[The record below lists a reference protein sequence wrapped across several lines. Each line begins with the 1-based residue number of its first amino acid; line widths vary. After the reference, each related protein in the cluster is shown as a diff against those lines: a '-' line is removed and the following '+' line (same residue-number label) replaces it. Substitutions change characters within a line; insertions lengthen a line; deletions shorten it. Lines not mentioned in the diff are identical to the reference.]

1 MKISNNA
8 LNFLLAQYRAIF
20 KRAYVKGIASAVIL
34 TAALAAG
41 QAQATNANGIL
52 DPDSFATASGSAQD
66 ITVTV
71 DSNVDLGDSEYSDKF
86 GGTWTYLKDT
96 VIDGADVVITGE
108 ANKSISIEGATNGLK
123 IQNGGSLT
131 ISNTKTTNTQIFG
144 GTNGNSRTI
153 TVTGDG
159 SALNINSASIN
170 FNQAS
175 ITDGAT
181 VTLGGSVDYNL
192 KAAGDSSEA
201 DWAYYSNI
209 GANLNS
215 ANSGT
220 ITVDESTVNLNDS
233 SLMTADKTFNIS
245 GSTINFAGKE
255 HVLGKDE
262 DGNQIQGAS
271 YATAFL
277 RAGNGANTVQG
288 TLTIAGKTVAGQ
300 TNPIKS
306 TINVADNAWG
316 ALYANTISISDTD
329 AKIGSGATFILDGNF
344 EDRTIANQGQ
354 HKATNLTLE
363 DVKFDNQGTV
373 IIGNATSN
381 SSGTVTGTVD
391 LRGDVKNF
399 AKVTISGDSDA
410 PGRLIISEDQ
420 ILKQKDAD
428 KKPIAAGWFAGSNSE
443 IVLSG
448 DSFDGAVLQLK
459 DTDSDGLDLN
469 KDITFAS
476 QADTVAS
483 PATTAGKIYVQK
495 SGTLAGEHFVL
506 KEALS
511 LPTAGKL
518 ALEADTF
525 EIGKTDGAADSLA
538 DFKAEAYAAHDR
550 IDLNTSGDV
559 FGIDRPLTLSRDYYV
574 KDADGINTTTENG
587 TGLIQGDDLLIK
599 GSSSLTE
606 GNLTI
611 AGGAWRNEG
620 QNLTVNWGSLNINAG
635 ADTKAPVHVNDGAD
649 STGWSY
655 QTNGNPAS
663 LTWTGNFNIE
673 GLGDQAG
680 SATVN
685 VTGALGADATLDLTG
700 ATISWGAGTINL
712 QGSINDDGDAYQV
725 SATDY
730 FARAGHGILTLT
742 GNQFSDFLDLQ
753 KDQDPADAT
762 KTQMVL
768 SDGGLLLVKG
778 AVTGPINFNKF
789 TKDSDPVAA
798 GNVHFSGAGLLLSTG
813 DLSLETGVDL
823 NDDGEVEEASEV
835 QSLNLGDGMIGA
847 VGISINN
854 RNPELNDPEN
864 LADDYVTVSG
874 GALGVTSRFDSSN
887 NEVRFVESDLVLDSA
902 GLLSQYGV
910 TSTGSGVAAVNK
922 LTFSGSESDL
932 YVETGDWTVGTG
944 GVLGDIELQDQA
956 SVSVGAGEAEFSR
969 NGIAASLEADNLS
982 IGNGDLTI
990 AAGGSATFN
999 TIQAGTGSSITIND
1013 GSLTLTGNVTD
1024 TDIEADNVPE
1034 SLADLGTTLDDVKA
1048 QAGIALNDATITVNH
1063 GELVLGDTA
1072 ANALVKFSATED
1084 PDTGYVAVN
1093 AALAEADITLTDASV
1108 LKLDFSESSAA
1119 AINGTGKISN
1129 VQARELKDELV
1140 DALERGSYIN
1150 VGQLGLDIIYD
1161 ETDMTAQW
1169 SDLKDFVHVVSGQV
1183 GNNVT
1188 EQLLVK
1194 GITSSDNDISGQFG
1208 ALETATVGQ
1217 NSIRVDG
1224 TLGLHQAREN
1234 YFASQVGADGTR
1246 SAVGLTLNSY
1256 SDVTLHGAG
1265 TVGTLQGSSTGDDT
1279 LLVFAEGTYAPGAT
1293 TVEATTG
1300 TNGIVNIGRVE
1311 VDNDVVVEGDVKV
1324 GSLEVTKTLTA
1335 ENVSLD
1341 GGANGSSAVFG
1352 TMEVNKT
1359 LTVGTT
1365 GSTNE
1370 LYVANGSV
1378 TADELALFNGSTLYV
1393 GWDGAAEDVNGTDI
1407 DETKSYSGQFYA
1419 GTVDLGNG
1427 GIVVDPA
1434 ATDPTAI
1441 AAFGQFRNGTKSE
1454 TSYDLG
1460 SANGNL
1466 FVGQNSALGLGFDSA
1481 ADLQDYIAAHQ
1492 TNGSLTEYKAIA
1504 AVNGTFDLT
1513 SGYGLTM
1520 TQDSFADFV
1529 TYMQDK
1535 GWSVNTQY
1543 GTVANTVYFGA
1554 NTALKI
1560 SAEAMDDA
1568 VRTNQAVITLAG
1580 NDGTLI
1586 DDGGSIL
1593 ISGEVRAQSYQL
1605 FSDADGKVAV
1615 VDIDNK
1621 QVADGSGIAVSTE
1634 NGFLIGEINNT
1645 NGGLV
1650 DLTVNPES
1658 RGLMSGASDPV
1669 YDTLVVYAQG
1679 YKVVGHD
1686 DQGNE
1691 VHEDLYDG
1699 YTGQTDANG
1708 NPVKDYGYSNYYLDQ
1723 VISTGNG
1730 SDAEAVARLGVYGGA
1745 PQAAIK
1751 AGQSSTDAIA
1761 ARFGIGSSLSSLT
1774 VAGNTQGA
1782 ALWLAPV
1789 YKTSDSDGFDAQG
1802 VDYGVNVDLYGVALG
1817 ADFTLANGMTFGAM
1831 FNVGSGEVDGE
1842 GAASPVSNDFDY
1854 YGFGAYAGY
1863 TVGQFSVVGDISYT
1877 VADNEVEASTS
1888 VDHIGAT
1895 MDSTNLSVGVTG
1907 KYELSFNGVNVTPH
1921 VGLRF
1926 SNIDL
1931 DDYTIDGNEV
1941 VASADSD
1948 KLNLFSIPVG
1958 VTIAKEFK
1966 GESWTVAPSLDLT
1979 LTGQFGDDELD
1990 GSVSWA
1996 GVSNLTTDTTT
2007 EVFDNFTYGATLG
2020 VEAQSVGGVALGIN
2034 VGYTGSSNVDEFGV
2048 KANARF
2054 TF

>member
-1 MKISNNA
+1 MLF
-8 LNFLLAQYRAIF
+8 LNCENMGETFTID
-20 KRAYVKGIASAVIL
+20 KG
-34 TAALAAG
+34 
-41 QAQATNANGIL
+41 
-52 DPDSFATASGSAQD
+52 
-66 ITVTV
+66 
-71 DSNVDLGDSEYSDKF
+71 
-86 GGTWTYLKDT
+86 
-96 VIDGADVVITGE
+96 
-108 ANKSISIEGATNGLK
+108 
-123 IQNGGSLT
+123 
-131 ISNTKTTNTQIFG
+131 
-144 GTNGNSRTI
+144 
-153 TVTGDG
+153 
-159 SALNINSASIN
+159 
-170 FNQAS
+170 
-175 ITDGAT
+175 
-181 VTLGGSVDYNL
+181 
-192 KAAGDSSEA
+192 
-201 DWAYYSNI
+201 
-209 GANLNS
+209 
-215 ANSGT
+215 
-220 ITVDESTVNLNDS
+220 
-233 SLMTADKTFNIS
+233 
-245 GSTINFAGKE
+245 
-255 HVLGKDE
+255 
-262 DGNQIQGAS
+262 
-271 YATAFL
+271 
-277 RAGNGANTVQG
+277 
-288 TLTIAGKTVAGQ
+288 
-300 TNPIKS
+300 
-306 TINVADNAWG
+306 
-316 ALYANTISISDTD
+316 
-329 AKIGSGATFILDGNF
+329 
-344 EDRTIANQGQ
+344 
-354 HKATNLTLE
+354 LTL
-363 DVKFDNQGTV
+363 N
-373 IIGNATSN
+373 
-381 SSGTVTGTVD
+381 
-391 LRGDVKNF
+391 
-399 AKVTISGDSDA
+399 
-410 PGRLIISEDQ
+410 
-420 ILKQKDAD
+420 
-428 KKPIAAGWFAGSNSE
+428 
-443 IVLSG
+443 
-448 DSFDGAVLQLK
+448 
-459 DTDSDGLDLN
+459 
-469 KDITFAS
+469 
-476 QADTVAS
+476 
-483 PATTAGKIYVQK
+483 
-495 SGTLAGEHFVL
+495 
-506 KEALS
+506 
-511 LPTAGKL
+511 
-518 ALEADTF
+518 
-525 EIGKTDGAADSLA
+525 
-538 DFKAEAYAAHDR
+538 
-550 IDLNTSGDV
+550 
-559 FGIDRPLTLSRDYYV
+559 RDYYV
-574 KDADGINTTTENG
+574 QDTNGDNTTTENSV
-587 TGLIQGDDLLIK
+587 GLITGDSLKIT
-599 GSSSLTE
+599 GSAPQT
-606 GNLTI
+606 GNHIDIT
-611 AGGAWRNEG
+611 GGAWRNEG
-620 QNLTVNWGSLNINAG
+620 QTLDIHYGTLNITAEA
-635 ADTKAPVHVNDGAD
+635 ADTDSIPTNDGAD
-649 STGWSY
+649 DLGWSY
-655 QTNGNPAS
+655 YKNGNPAS
-663 LTWTGNFNIE
+663 LTWTGNFKFN
-673 GLGDQAG
+673 GAHDNA
-680 SATVN
+680 SAVVN
-685 VTGALGADATLDLTG
+685 VSGAQGADATLDLTD

-712 QGSINDDGDAYQV
+712 QGSIDDGDAYQV

-753 KDQDPADAT
+753 KDQDPDDAT
-762 KTQMVL
+762 KTQMIV
-768 SDGGLLLVKG
+768 SGGGLVLVKG

-789 TKDSDPVAA
+789 TKDSDTVEA
-798 GNVHFSGAGLLLSTG
+798 GKVHFSGAGMLLSTG
-813 DLSLETGVDL
+813 DLSLETGVNLDTD
-823 NDDGEVEEASEV
+823 NREVEADEI

-854 RNPELNDPEN
+854 RDPALNEADAD
-864 LADDYVTVSG
+864 LAYDYVTVSG

-956 SVSVGAGEAEFSR
+956 SVFVGAGEAEFSR

-990 AAGGSATFN
+990 EAGGSATFN
-999 TIQAGTGSSITIND
+999 TIQADTGANITIND

-1024 TDIEADNVPE
+1024 TDIEAENVPE
-1034 SLADLGTTLDDVKA
+1034 SLAHIGTLDEVKA
-1048 QAGIALNDATITVNH
+1048 QAGIALNDATITVTH

-1072 ANALVKFSATED
+1072 ANTLVKFSATED

-1108 LKLDFSESSAA
+1108 LKLDFSESAAA
-1119 AINGTGKISN
+1119 AINGTGKISK
-1129 VQARELKDELV
+1129 VQARELKNELV

-1161 ETDMTAQW
+1161 SGSMTAQW

-1188 EQLLVK
+1188 EQLLVQ

-1224 TLGLHQAREN
+1224 TLGLHQAHEN

-1324 GSLEVTKTLTA
+1324 GSLEVNKTLTA

-1341 GGANGSSAVFG
+1341 GGVNGSSAVFG

-1378 TADELALFNGSTLYV
+1378 TADELALVNGSTLYV
-1393 GWDGAAEDVNGTDI
+1393 GWDAAAEDVKGTDI

-1492 TNGSLTEYKAIA
+1492 TNGALTEYRAIA

-1513 SGYGLTM
+1513 SGHGLTM
-1520 TQDSFADFV
+1520 TQDSLADFV

-1560 SAEAMDDA
+1560 SAEAMEDA

-1615 VDIDNK
+1615 VDIDKK

-1686 DQGNE
+1686 AQGNE
-1691 VHEDLYDG
+1691 IHEDLYDG
-1699 YTGQTDANG
+1699 YIPGQTDTNG

-1842 GAASPVSNDFDY
+1842 GAASPVTNDFDY

-1863 TVGQFSVVGDISYT
+1863 TVGQFSVVGDVSYT

-1996 GVSNLTTDTTT
+1996 GVSNLSTDTTT

>member
-20 KRAYVKGIASAVIL
+20 KRAYVKGIASAVLL
-34 TAALAAG
+34 TAGLAAG

-52 DPDSFATASGSAQD
+52 DPDSFSNASGTAQD

-71 DSNVDLGDSEYSDKF
+71 DSNVDLGDTEYASKF
-86 GGTWTYLKDT
+86 SGTWTFLKNT
-96 VIDGADVVITGE
+96 TIDGSDVVITGE
-108 ANKSISIEGATNGLK
+108 ANKAISIEGQNGLT
-123 IQNGGSLT
+123 IQNGGTLT
-131 ISNTKTTNTQIFG
+131 INNSRTTNTQIFG
-144 GTNGNSRTI
+144 GINGNSRTI
-153 TVTGDG
+153 TVTGEG
-159 SALNINSASIN
+159 SALNINSASVN
-170 FNQAS
+170 FNKAN
-175 ITDGAT
+175 IADGAT
-181 VTLGGSVDYNL
+181 VTLGGLMESNKKSYEAQNN
-192 KAAGDSSEA
+192 AEA
-201 DWAYYSNI
+201 DWAYYSNLS
-209 GANLNS
+209 ANLSS
-215 ANSGT
+215 ADSGT
-220 ITVDESTVNLNDS
+220 ITVDESTVTLNDAAV
-233 SLMTADKTFNIS
+233 MTADKTFNVS

-255 HVLGKDE
+255 HVLGKDA
-262 DGNQIQGAS
+262 DGDQIQGAS

-277 RAGNGANTVQG
+277 RAGNGANTIQG
-288 TLTIAGKTVAGQ
+288 TLTIAGKTVDGK
-300 TNPIKS
+300 TTKS
-306 TINVADNAWG
+306 TINVANNAWG

-373 IIGNATSN
+373 IIGNATSGG
-381 SSGTVTGTVD
+381 SGTVTGTVD
-391 LRGDVKNF
+391 LQGDVKNF
-399 AKVTISGDSDA
+399 AKVTISGSSADK
-410 PGRLIISEDQ
+410 GRLIISEDQ
-420 ILKQKDAD
+420 LLKQKDD
-428 KKPIAAGWFAGSNSE
+428 KGEAIAAGWFAGSKSE

-459 DTDSDGLDLN
+459 GTDADGLNLN
-469 KDITFAS
+469 KDVTFAS
-476 QADTVAS
+476 QADADAS

-495 SGTLAGEHFVL
+495 SGTIAGEHFVL
-506 KEALS
+506 QEALS
-511 LPTAGKL
+511 LPDDGKL
-518 ALEADTF
+518 ALEADVF
-525 EIGKTDGAADSLA
+525 EIGKTDGAASSLGA
-538 DFKAEAYAAHDR
+538 FKAETYAAHDR
-550 IDLNTSGDV
+550 IDLETSGDT
-559 FGIDRPLTLSRDYYV
+559 FGIDRVLTLSRDYYV
-574 KDADGINTTTENG
+574 KDANGINTTTANSVG
-587 TGLIQGDDLLIK
+587 QIQGDDLLIK
-599 GSSSLTE
+599 GESAITQ

-620 QNLTVNWGSLNINAG
+620 QNLTIEWGSLNINAG

-649 STGWSY
+649 AQGWDY

-663 LTWTGNFNIE
+663 LTWTGNFNFD
-673 GLGDQAG
+673 GLSDQAS

-700 ATISWGAGTINL
+700 ANVSWGYGTINL
-712 QGSINDDGDAYQV
+712 QGNVDSDGDAAHV

-730 FARAGHGILTLT
+730 FARAGHGVLTLT

-753 KDQDPADAT
+753 DDGETTQ
-762 KTQMVL
+762 TQMIV
-768 SDGGLLLVKG
+768 SGGGLVLVKG

-789 TKDSDPVAA
+789 TKDSDPVKA
-798 GNVHFSGAGLLLSTG
+798 GNVHFSGAGMLLSTG
-813 DLSLETGVDL
+813 DLSLETGVNLDTD
-823 NDDGEVEEASEV
+823 NREVEDDEI

-854 RNPELNDPEN
+854 RNPALNEPDAD

-969 NGIAASLEADNLS
+969 NNITASLEADNLS
-982 IGNGDLTI
+982 ITGTGSSVEI
-990 AAGGSATFN
+990 KAGGSATFN
-999 TIQAGTGSSITIND
+999 TIQAAAGTNITITD

-1024 TDIEADNVPE
+1024 SDIDAENVPA
-1034 SLADLGTTLDDVKA
+1034 SLADIGTLDEVKA
-1048 QAGIALNDATITVNH
+1048 QAGIALNDATITVTH

-1072 ANALVKFSATED
+1072 ATALVKFSATED
-1084 PDTGYVAVN
+1084 PTTGYVAVN
-1093 AALAEADITLTDASV
+1093 DALAEADITLTDASV

-1140 DALERGSYIN
+1140 DSLERGSYIN

-1188 EQLLVK
+1188 EQLLVQ

-1224 TLGLHQAREN
+1224 TLGLHYARDK

-1265 TVGTLQGSSTGDDT
+1265 TVGTLQGTSTSDDT
-1279 LLVFAEGTYAPGAT
+1279 LLVFAEGSYAPGVT

-1311 VDNDVVVEGDVKV
+1311 VDNDVVVGGDVKV
-1324 GSLEVTKTLTA
+1324 GSLEVTKSLSA

-1341 GGANGSSAVFG
+1341 GGVNGSSAVFG

-1365 GSTNE
+1365 TGAANA

-1378 TADELALFNGSTLYV
+1378 SAAELALVNGSTIYV
-1393 GWDGAAEDVNGTDI
+1393 GWDGAAEDVKGTDI

-1492 TNGSLTEYKAIA
+1492 TNGALTEYKAIA

-1513 SGYGLTM
+1513 SGHGLTM
-1520 TQDSFADFV
+1520 TQDSFTDFV

-1560 SAEAMDDA
+1560 SAEAMEDA
-1568 VRTNQAVITLAG
+1568 VHTNQAVITLAG

-1605 FSDADGKVAV
+1605 FADAGGKIAV
-1615 VDIDNK
+1615 VDINK
-1621 QVADGSGIAVSTE
+1621 QQLADGSGIEVSTE

-1691 VHEDLYDG
+1691 IHEDLYDG
-1699 YTGQTDANG
+1699 YTGQTDTNG

-1761 ARFGIGSSLSSLT
+1761 ARFGIGSAISNLT

-1842 GAASPVSNDFDY
+1842 GAASPVTNDFDY

-1863 TVGQFSVVGDISYT
+1863 TVGQFSVVGDVSYT

-1941 VASADSD
+1941 LDRRSKLRSD
-1948 KLNLFSIPVG
+1948 LNRPV
-1958 VTIAKEFK
+1958 
-1966 GESWTVAPSLDLT
+1966 
-1979 LTGQFGDDELD
+1979 
-1990 GSVSWA
+1990 
-1996 GVSNLTTDTTT
+1996 
-2007 EVFDNFTYGATLG
+2007 
-2020 VEAQSVGGVALGIN
+2020 
-2034 VGYTGSSNVDEFGV
+2034 
-2048 KANARF
+2048 RR
-2054 TF
+2054 

>member
-1 MKISNNA
+1 M
-8 LNFLLAQYRAIF
+8 
-20 KRAYVKGIASAVIL
+20 
-34 TAALAAG
+34 
-41 QAQATNANGIL
+41 
-52 DPDSFATASGSAQD
+52 
-66 ITVTV
+66 
-71 DSNVDLGDSEYSDKF
+71 
-86 GGTWTYLKDT
+86 
-96 VIDGADVVITGE
+96 
-108 ANKSISIEGATNGLK
+108 
-123 IQNGGSLT
+123 
-131 ISNTKTTNTQIFG
+131 
-144 GTNGNSRTI
+144 
-153 TVTGDG
+153 
-159 SALNINSASIN
+159 
-170 FNQAS
+170 
-175 ITDGAT
+175 
-181 VTLGGSVDYNL
+181 
-192 KAAGDSSEA
+192 
-201 DWAYYSNI
+201 
-209 GANLNS
+209 
-215 ANSGT
+215 
-220 ITVDESTVNLNDS
+220 
-233 SLMTADKTFNIS
+233 
-245 GSTINFAGKE
+245 
-255 HVLGKDE
+255 
-262 DGNQIQGAS
+262 
-271 YATAFL
+271 
-277 RAGNGANTVQG
+277 
-288 TLTIAGKTVAGQ
+288 
-300 TNPIKS
+300 
-306 TINVADNAWG
+306 
-316 ALYANTISISDTD
+316 
-329 AKIGSGATFILDGNF
+329 
-344 EDRTIANQGQ
+344 
-354 HKATNLTLE
+354 
-363 DVKFDNQGTV
+363 
-373 IIGNATSN
+373 
-381 SSGTVTGTVD
+381 
-391 LRGDVKNF
+391 
-399 AKVTISGDSDA
+399 
-410 PGRLIISEDQ
+410 
-420 ILKQKDAD
+420 
-428 KKPIAAGWFAGSNSE
+428 
-443 IVLSG
+443 
-448 DSFDGAVLQLK
+448 
-459 DTDSDGLDLN
+459 
-469 KDITFAS
+469 
-476 QADTVAS
+476 
-483 PATTAGKIYVQK
+483 
-495 SGTLAGEHFVL
+495 
-506 KEALS
+506 
-511 LPTAGKL
+511 
-518 ALEADTF
+518 
-525 EIGKTDGAADSLA
+525 
-538 DFKAEAYAAHDR
+538 
-550 IDLNTSGDV
+550 
-559 FGIDRPLTLSRDYYV
+559 
-574 KDADGINTTTENG
+574 
-587 TGLIQGDDLLIK
+587 
-599 GSSSLTE
+599 
-606 GNLTI
+606 
-611 AGGAWRNEG
+611 
-620 QNLTVNWGSLNINAG
+620 
-635 ADTKAPVHVNDGAD
+635 
-649 STGWSY
+649 
-655 QTNGNPAS
+655 
-663 LTWTGNFNIE
+663 
-673 GLGDQAG
+673 
-680 SATVN
+680 
-685 VTGALGADATLDLTG
+685 DLTG
-700 ATISWGAGTINL
+700 ANIDWGYGTINL
-712 QGSINDDGDAYQV
+712 SGNINDDGDAAHV

-742 GNQFSDFLDLQ
+742 GNQFSNYLDLQ
-753 KDQDPADAT
+753 EDGEDT
-762 KTQMVL
+762 KTQMIV
-768 SDGGLLLVKG
+768 SGGGLVLVKG

-789 TKDSDPVAA
+789 TKDSNTVTA
-798 GNVHFSGAGLLLSTG
+798 GNVHFSGAGMLLSTG

-823 NDDGEVEEASEV
+823 NDDREVEEASEV

-854 RNPELNDPEN
+854 RDPALNEADAD
-864 LADDYVTVSG
+864 LADDVVTVSG
-874 GALGVTSRFDSSN
+874 GALAVTSRFDSSN
-887 NEVRFVESDLVLDSA
+887 NEVRFNNSDLVLDSA
-902 GLLSQYGV
+902 GFLSPYGI

-922 LTFSGSESDL
+922 LTFSGSAAGSESDL

-944 GVLGDIELQDQA
+944 GVLGDIELQNNA
-956 SVSVGAGEAEFSR
+956 SVTVGADDGEFVR

-982 IGNGDLTI
+982 ITGTGSSVEI
-990 AAGGSATFN
+990 KAGGSATFN
-999 TIQAGTGSSITIND
+999 TIQAAAGTNITITD

-1024 TDIEADNVPE
+1024 SDIDAENVPA
-1034 SLADLGTTLDDVKA
+1034 SLADIGTLDEVKA
-1048 QAGIALNDATITVNH
+1048 QAGIALNDATIEVNH

-1072 ANALVKFSATED
+1072 ATALVKFSATED
-1084 PDTGYVAVN
+1084 PATGYVAVN
-1093 AALAEADITLTDASV
+1093 DALAEADITLTDASV

-1188 EQLLVK
+1188 EQLLVQ

-1224 TLGLHQAREN
+1224 TLGLHQARDN

-1265 TVGTLQGSSTGDDT
+1265 TVGTLQGTSTGDDT
-1279 LLVFAEGTYAPGAT
+1279 LLVFAEGTYAPGVT

-1324 GSLEVTKTLTA
+1324 GSLEITKTLTA

-1341 GGANGSSAVFG
+1341 GGVNGSSAVFG
-1352 TMEVNKT
+1352 TMQVNKT

-1365 GSTNE
+1365 GSTNA

-1378 TADELALFNGSTLYV
+1378 TADELALVNNSTLYV
-1393 GWDGAAEDVNGTDI
+1393 GWDGAAEDVKGTDI

-1492 TNGSLTEYKAIA
+1492 TNGALTEYKAIA

-1513 SGYGLTM
+1513 SGHGLTM

-1560 SAEAMDDA
+1560 SAEAMEDA

-1605 FSDADGKVAV
+1605 FADADGKVAV
-1615 VDIDNK
+1615 IDINK
-1621 QVADGSGIAVSTE
+1621 QQVADGSGIEVSTE

-1691 VHEDLYDG
+1691 IHEDLYDG
-1699 YTGQTDANG
+1699 YTGQTDTNG

-1761 ARFGIGSSLSSLT
+1761 ARFGIGSALSNLT

-1842 GAASPVSNDFDY
+1842 GAASPVTNDFDY

-1863 TVGQFSVVGDISYT
+1863 TVGQFSVVGDVSYT

-1996 GVSNLTTDTTT
+1996 GVSNLSTDTTT

>member
-34 TAALAAG
+34 TAGLAAG

-52 DPDSFATASGSAQD
+52 DPESFANASGSAQD
-66 ITVTV
+66 ITVKV
-71 DSNVDLGDSEYSDKF
+71 DSNIDLGDKEFDNKF
-86 GGTWTYLKDT
+86 GGTWTYLKNA

-108 ANKSISIEGATNGLK
+108 ANKAISIEGQNGLT
-123 IQNGGSLT
+123 IQNGGTLT
-131 ISNTKTTNTQIFG
+131 INNSRTTNTQIFG
-144 GTNGNSRTI
+144 GINGNSRTI
-153 TVTGDG
+153 TVTGEG
-159 SALNINSASIN
+159 SALKINSASVN
-170 FNQAS
+170 FNQAK
-175 ITDGAT
+175 IEDGAT
-181 VTLGGSVDYNL
+181 VTLGGFVDYNL
-192 KAAGDSSEA
+192 DVIYKDDPEA
-201 DWAYYSNI
+201 DWAYYSNLS
-209 GANLNS
+209 ANKNS
-215 ANSGT
+215 ENSGT
-220 ITVDESTVNLNDS
+220 FTVDESTVYLNDAS
-233 SLMTADKTFNIS
+233 VMTADKTFNVS

-255 HVLGKDE
+255 NELDKDE
-262 DGNQIQGAS
+262 EGTS

-277 RAGNGANTVQG
+277 RAGNGANTIQG

-306 TINVADNAWG
+306 TINVADNTWG

-354 HKATNLTLE
+354 HKATNLTIE

-483 PATTAGKIYVQK
+483 PATTAGKIYVQN

-525 EIGKTDGAADSLA
+525 EIGKADGTLASLSA
-538 DFKAEAYAAHDR
+538 FGAEAYAAHDR
-550 IDLNTSGDV
+550 IVLETSGDNT
-559 FGIDRPLTLSRDYYV
+559 FGINKALTLNRDFYV
-574 KDADGINTTTENG
+574 QDANGDNTSTLNG
-587 TGLIQGDDLLIK
+587 HGLIQGDNLQIT
-599 GSSSLTE
+599 GSALADGHLDIT
-606 GNLTI
+606 
-611 AGGAWRNEG
+611 GGDWRNEG
-620 QNLTVNWGSLNINAG
+620 QSLDIYYGTLNINAG
-635 ADTKAPVHVNDGAD
+635 EAEKDTVHVNDGAD
-649 STGWSY
+649 EDGWEY
-655 QTNGNPAS
+655 YKNGNPAS
-663 LTWTGNFNIE
+663 LTWTGNFKFN
-673 GLGDQAG
+673 GVSD
-680 SATVN
+680 SAASALVN
-685 VTGALGADATLDLTG
+685 VTGAQGADATLDLTG

-712 QGSINDDGDAYQV
+712 KGSSPDGEQV

-730 FARAGHGILTLT
+730 FARAGHGILALT

-753 KDQDPADAT
+753 EDGETTQ
-762 KTQMVL
+762 TQMIV
-768 SDGGLLLVKG
+768 SGGGLVLVKG

-789 TKDSDPVAA
+789 TQGSDTVSA
-798 GNVHFSGAGLLLSTG
+798 GNVHFSGAGMLLSTG

-823 NDDGEVEEASEV
+823 DDNREVEDDEI
-835 QSLNLGDGMIGA
+835 QSLTLGEGLIGA
-847 VGISINN
+847 VGISVNN
-854 RNPELNDPEN
+854 RNPALNEADAD

-874 GALGVTSRFDSSN
+874 GALAVTSRFDSSN
-887 NEVRFVESDLVLDSA
+887 NEVRFVGSDLVLDSA
-902 GLLSQYGV
+902 GLLSPYGV
-910 TSTGSGVAAVNK
+910 TSTGAGVAAVNK

-956 SVSVGAGEAEFSR
+956 SVNVGADDGEYAR
-969 NGIAASLEADNLS
+969 NGIAASLKADNLS
-982 IGNGDLTI
+982 IGSGDLTI
-990 AAGGSATFN
+990 SAGGSATFN
-999 TIQAGTGSSITIND
+999 TIQAGTGSSITITD

-1024 TDIEADNVPE
+1024 TDIEADNVPGT
-1034 SLADLGTTLDDVKA
+1034 LADIGTLDEVKA
-1048 QAGIALNDATITVNH
+1048 QAGIALNDANISVDH

-1084 PDTGYVAVN
+1084 KNTGFVAVN
-1093 AALAEADITLTDASV
+1093 DALAEANIKLNNASV

-1188 EQLLVK
+1188 EQLLVQ

-1224 TLGLHQAREN
+1224 TLGLHQARGN

-1256 SDVTLHGAG
+1256 SDVTLHGEG

-1279 LLVFAEGTYAPGAT
+1279 LLVFAEGSYAPGVT

-1311 VDNDVVVEGDVKV
+1311 VDNDVVVGGDVKV
-1324 GSLEVTKTLTA
+1324 GSLEVTKSLSA

-1341 GGANGSSAVFG
+1341 GGVNGSSAVFG

-1365 GSTNE
+1365 TGAANA

-1378 TADELALFNGSTLYV
+1378 NAAELALVNGSTLYV
-1393 GWDGAAEDVNGTDI
+1393 GWDAAAEDVKGTDI
-1407 DETKSYSGQFYA
+1407 DETQSYSGQFYA

-1434 ATDPTAI
+1434 LGDTTAL
-1441 AAFGQFRNGTKSE
+1441 AAFGQFRNGTVSE

-1466 FVGQNSALGLGFDSA
+1466 FVGQNSALGLGFASV
-1481 ADLQDYIAAHQ
+1481 ADLQAYIAAHQ
-1492 TNGSLTEYKAIA
+1492 TNGALSEYGAIA

-1513 SGYGLTM
+1513 SGHGLTM
-1520 TQDSFADFV
+1520 TQDSFSDFI

-1560 SAEAMDDA
+1560 SAEAMEDA
-1568 VRTNQAVITLAG
+1568 VRTNQAVVTLAG
-1580 NDGTLI
+1580 NNGTLI
-1586 DDGGSIL
+1586 DDGGTIL

-1605 FSDADGKVAV
+1605 FADADGKVAV
-1615 VDIDNK
+1615 VDINK
-1621 QVADGSGIAVSTE
+1621 QQVADGEGIAVSTE

-1679 YKVVGHD
+1679 YKVVGMD
-1686 DQGNE
+1686 DQNNE
-1691 VHEDLYDG
+1691 IHEDLYDG
-1699 YTGQTDANG
+1699 YIPGQTDTNG

-1761 ARFGIGSSLSSLT
+1761 ARFGIGSALGNLT

-1789 YKTSDSDGFDAQG
+1789 YKTSDSDGFEAQG

-1842 GAASPVSNDFDY
+1842 GAASPVTNDFDY

-1921 VGLRF
+1921 VGLRY

>member
-1 MKISNNA
+1 M
-8 LNFLLAQYRAIF
+8 
-20 KRAYVKGIASAVIL
+20 
-34 TAALAAG
+34 G
-41 QAQATNANGIL
+41 QAQAAAGDNIL
-52 DPDSFATASGSAQD
+52 DADDFVSGTTSVPAAQTITQDSIIDLKDLDAGKFSG
-66 ITVTV
+66 T
-71 DSNVDLGDSEYSDKF
+71 GF
-86 GGTWTYLKDT
+86 TWTT
-96 VIDGADVVITGE
+96 INSQTIDGADVVIEGE
-108 ANKSISIEGATNGLK
+108 DNRAVAVSGSITV
-123 IQNGGSLT
+123 QNGGSLS
-131 ISNTKTTNTQIFG
+131 IINDK
-144 GTNGNSRTI
+144 NGNSLFYGGGEDGNTGTLTATGEGSSI
-153 TVTGDG
+153 TVQ
-159 SALNINSASIN
+159 SSMVN
-170 FNQAS
+170 FNGVKVS
-175 ITDGAT
+175 NGAT
-181 VTLGGSVDYNL
+181 LRIGGMYDADATELDVKEDNSHTPEWVHYANIYANYSSSNVGGAVEVSDSTINL
-192 KAAGDSSEA
+192 DHQSIFGA
-201 DWAYYSNI
+201 D
-209 GANLNS
+209 
-215 ANSGT
+215 GT
-220 ITVDESTVNLNDS
+220 VS
-233 SLMTADKTFNIS
+233 IS
-245 GSTINFAGKE
+245 DNSTINFNGDWHAIKNGTGHATAIIRANKVDQSSVTISGSEVNNVKKTPVVNVLAGK
-255 HVLGKDE
+255 H
-262 DGNQIQGAS
+262 GAIF
-271 YATAFL
+271 AP
-277 RAGNGANTVQG
+277 N
-288 TLTIAGKTVAGQ
+288 
-300 TNPIKS
+300 
-306 TINVADNAWG
+306 IN
-316 ALYANTISISDTD
+316 ISDTQVNV
-329 AKIGSGATFILDGNF
+329 GAASSLTLDGDWAENGSQNKKTAAT
-344 EDRTIANQGQ
+344 EDK
-354 HKATNLTLE
+354 HSATNLKLT
-363 DVKFDNQGTV
+363 DVTFDNQGTV
-373 IIGNATSN
+373 IIGNAQSGG
-381 SSGTVTGTVD
+381 SGTVTGTVD
-391 LRGDVKNF
+391 LQGDVKNF
-399 AKVTISGDSDA
+399 AKVIVSGDSDA

-420 ILKQKDAD
+420 LLKQKDD
-428 KKPIAAGWFAGSNSE
+428 KGEAIAAGWFAGSKSE

-459 DTDSDGLDLN
+459 GTDSDGLNLN
-469 KDITFAS
+469 KDVTFAS
-476 QADTVAS
+476 QADVDDS
-483 PATTAGKIYVQK
+483 KTAGKIYVQK
-495 SGTLAGEHFVL
+495 SGTIAGEHFVL
-506 KEALS
+506 QEALS
-511 LPTAGKL
+511 LPDDGKL
-518 ALEADTF
+518 ALEADVF
-525 EIGKTDGAADSLA
+525 EIGKTDGAASSLGA
-538 DFKAEAYAAHDR
+538 FKAETYAAHDR
-550 IDLNTSGDV
+550 IDLETSGDT
-559 FGIDRPLTLSRDYYV
+559 FGIDKALTLSRDYYV
-574 KDADGINTTTENG
+574 QDGNGDNTSTLNG
-587 TGLIQGDDLLIK
+587 HGLIQGDNLQIT
-599 GSSSLTE
+599 GSALADGHLDIT
-606 GNLTI
+606 
-611 AGGAWRNEG
+611 GGAWRNEG
-620 QNLTVNWGSLNINAG
+620 QSLEIFYGTLNVTAG
-635 ADTKAPVHVNDGAD
+635 AAETEPVSTNDGAD
-649 STGWSY
+649 AQGWEY
-655 QTNGNPAS
+655 YKNGNPAS
-663 LTWTGNFNIE
+663 LIWTGNFKLSGASNTAANALI
-673 GLGDQAG
+673 
-680 SATVN
+680 N
-685 VTGALGADATLDLTG
+685 VTGAQGADATLDLTG
-700 ATISWGAGTINL
+700 ANVSWGAGTITL
-712 QGSINDDGDAYQV
+712 KGSIDGNGDAYQV

-730 FARAGHGILTLT
+730 FARAGHGILTLK
-742 GNQFSDFLDLQ
+742 GNQFSDYLDLQ
-753 KDQDPADAT
+753 EDGEDT
-762 KTQMVL
+762 KTQMIV
-768 SDGGLLLVKG
+768 SGGGLVLVKG

-789 TKDSDPVAA
+789 TQGSNTVSA
-798 GNVHFSGAGLLLSTG
+798 GNVHFSGAGMLLSTG

-823 NDDGEVEEASEV
+823 DDNREVEDDEI
-835 QSLNLGDGMIGA
+835 QSLTLGEGLIGA
-847 VGISINN
+847 VGISVNN
-854 RNPELNDPEN
+854 RNPALNEADAD

-874 GALGVTSRFDSSN
+874 GALAVTSRFDSSN
-887 NEVRFVESDLVLDSA
+887 NEVRFVGSDLVLDSA
-902 GLLSQYGV
+902 GLLSPYGV
-910 TSTGSGVAAVNK
+910 TSTGAGVAAVNK

-944 GVLGDIELQDQA
+944 GVLGDIELQNNA
-956 SVSVGAGEAEFSR
+956 SVTVGADDGEFVR

-982 IGNGDLTI
+982 ITGTGSSVEI
-990 AAGGSATFN
+990 KAGGSATFN
-999 TIQAGTGSSITIND
+999 TIQAAAGTNITITD

-1024 TDIEADNVPE
+1024 SDIDAENVPA
-1034 SLADLGTTLDDVKA
+1034 SLADIGTLDEVKA
-1048 QAGIALNDATITVNH
+1048 QAGIALNDATITVTH

-1072 ANALVKFSATED
+1072 ATALVKFSATED
-1084 PDTGYVAVN
+1084 PTTGYVAVN
-1093 AALAEADITLTDASV
+1093 DALAEADITLTDASV

-1140 DALERGSYIN
+1140 DSLERGSYIN

-1188 EQLLVK
+1188 EQLLVQ

-1224 TLGLHQAREN
+1224 TLGLHYARDK

-1265 TVGTLQGSSTGDDT
+1265 TVGTLQGTSTSDDT
-1279 LLVFAEGTYAPGAT
+1279 LLVFAEGTYAPGVT

-1311 VDNDVVVEGDVKV
+1311 VDNDVVVGGDVKV
-1324 GSLEVTKTLTA
+1324 GSLEVTKALTA

-1341 GGANGSSAVFG
+1341 GGVNGSSTVFG
-1352 TMEVNKT
+1352 TMEVNKL

-1365 GSTNE
+1365 TGSANA

-1378 TADELALFNGSTLYV
+1378 SADELALVNGSTLYV
-1393 GWDGAAEDVNGTDI
+1393 GWDGAAEDVKGTDI

-1492 TNGSLTEYKAIA
+1492 TNGALTEYKAIA

-1513 SGYGLTM
+1513 SGHGLTM
-1520 TQDSFADFV
+1520 TQDSFTDFV

-1560 SAEAMDDA
+1560 SAEAMEDA

-1605 FSDADGKVAV
+1605 FADADGKIAV
-1615 VDIDNK
+1615 VDINK
-1621 QVADGSGIAVSTE
+1621 QQLADGGIEVSTE

-1691 VHEDLYDG
+1691 IHEDLYDS
-1699 YTGQTDANG
+1699 YTGQTDTNG

-1761 ARFGIGSSLSSLT
+1761 ARFGIGSALSNLT

-1789 YKTSDSDGFDAQG
+1789 YKTSSSDGFDAQG
-1802 VDYGVNVDLYGVALG
+1802 VEYGVDVDLYGVALG
-1817 ADFTLANGMTFGAM
+1817 ADYTLANGMTFGAM
-1831 FNVGSGEVDGE
+1831 FNVGSGEVDGDE
-1842 GAASPVSNDFDY
+1842 AGSSVSNDFDY

-1863 TVGQFSVVGDISYT
+1863 TLGQFSVVGDISYT
-1877 VADNEVEASTS
+1877 VADNEVEASTAF
-1888 VDHIGAT
+1888 DRLGAQ

-1931 DDYTIDGNEV
+1931 DDYTIDGEEV

-1966 GESWTVAPSLDLT
+1966 GESWTVAPSFDLT
-1979 LTGQFGDDELD
+1979 LTGQFGDDEFE

-1996 GVSNLTTDTTT
+1996 GVSNLNTDTTT
-2007 EVFDNFTYGATLG
+2007 EVIDNFTYGATLG
-2020 VEAQSVGGVALGIN
+2020 VEAQSVGGIALGIN

-2048 KANARF
+2048 NANARF

>member
-20 KRAYVKGIASAVIL
+20 KRAYVKGIASAVLL
-34 TAALAAG
+34 TAGLAIG
-41 QAQATNANGIL
+41 QAQAAANDNIL
-52 DPDSFATASGSAQD
+52 DADDFASSAATVPEAQT
-66 ITVTV
+66 ITKNSTIKLEDLDKSLKVNKKWTYINGQTV
-71 DSNVDLGDSEYSDKF
+71 DKASVK
-86 GGTWTYLKDT
+86 
-96 VIDGADVVITGE
+96 
-108 ANKSISIEGATNGLK
+108 IEGVEHVNVGVSDDFTV
-123 IQNGGSLT
+123 QNGGSLT
-131 ISNTKTTNTQIFG
+131 IKNDKNSNTLFYGGGADGNTHTLSATGEGSSINVESAMVNFGNVSASDKAIITIGGMCTPNAPALDPKPDNSHTAQWAKYANIYANYTSNGLNGGATLTDSTLNLNHQSIFG
-144 GTNGNSRTI
+144 ADGAVKIFDNSI
-153 TVTGDG
+153 
-159 SALNINSASIN
+159 IN
-170 FNQAS
+170 FNGDWRP
-175 ITDGAT
+175 IKDGTGHAT
-181 VTLGGSVDYNL
+181 AIIRISRD
-192 KAAGDSSEA
+192 GDSHV
-201 DWAYYSNI
+201 
-209 GANLNS
+209 
-215 ANSGT
+215 T
-220 ITVDESTVNLNDS
+220 
-233 SLMTADKTFNIS
+233 IS
-245 GSTINFAGKE
+245 GSEVNKE
-255 HVLGKDE
+255 K
-262 DGNQIQGAS
+262 
-271 YATAFL
+271 
-277 RAGNGANTVQG
+277 
-288 TLTIAGKTVAGQ
+288 KT
-300 TNPIKS
+300 P
-306 TINVADNAWG
+306 TINVLAGKHG
-316 ALYANTISISDTD
+316 AIFAPNINISDTQVNVNEASSLTFDGDWAPD
-329 AKIGSGATFILDGNF
+329 ANNSNNKKTGVT
-344 EDRTIANQGQ
+344 EDQ
-354 HKATNLTLE
+354 HTATNLKLSNVT
-363 DVKFDNQGTV
+363 FDNKGTV
-373 IIGNATSN
+373 IIGNATSGG
-381 SSGTVTGTVD
+381 SGTVTGTVD
-391 LRGDVKNF
+391 LQGDVKNF
-399 AKVTISGDSDA
+399 AKVTISGSDKT

-428 KKPIAAGWFAGSNSE
+428 DKPIAAGWFAGSKSE

-476 QADTVAS
+476 QTDT
-483 PATTAGKIYVQK
+483 PANTAGKINVAK

-518 ALEADTF
+518 ALEADVL
-525 EIGKTDGAADSLA
+525 EIGKADGTITELGK
-538 DFKAEAYAAHDR
+538 FGVEAFTAHDQV
-550 IDLNTSGDV
+550 DLQTSGNTFSITKD
-559 FGIDRPLTLSRDYYV
+559 LTLDRKYYV
-574 KDADGINTTTENG
+574 QDANGNTTTLNG
-587 TGLIQGDDLLIK
+587 EGRITGDNLLLTGYDT
-599 GSSSLTE
+599 GSNINVT
-606 GNLTI
+606 
-611 AGGAWRNEG
+611 GGAWRNEG
-620 QNLTVNWGSLNINAG
+620 QTLDIYFGTLNITAG
-635 ADTKAPVHVNDGAD
+635 EAETETEHADDGAD
-649 STGWSY
+649 EAGWDYY
-655 QTNGNPAS
+655 QNGNPAS
-663 LTWTGNFNIE
+663 LTWTGNFKFN
-673 GLGDQAG
+673 GNNNNVTGAV
-680 SATVN
+680 VN
-685 VTGALGADATLDLTG
+685 VTGASGADATLDLTN

-712 QGSINDDGDAYQV
+712 KGSSPDGEQV

-742 GNQFSDFLDLQ
+742 GNQFSDYLDLQ

-762 KTQMVL
+762 KTQIIV
-768 SDGGLLLVKG
+768 SDGGLVLVKG

-789 TKDSDPVAA
+789 TKDSDTVEA
-798 GNVHFSGAGLLLSTG
+798 GNVHFSGAGMLLSTG
-813 DLSLETGVDL
+813 DLSLETGVNLDTD
-823 NDDGEVEEASEV
+823 NREVDDDEI
-835 QSLNLGDGMIGA
+835 QSLNLGEGMIGA

-854 RNPELNDPEN
+854 RNPALNEADAD

-874 GALGVTSRFDSSN
+874 GALAVTSRFDSSN
-887 NEVRFVESDLVLDSA
+887 NEVRFNDSDLVLDSA
-902 GLLSQYGV
+902 GFLSPYGV

-922 LTFSGSESDL
+922 LTFSGSDADSKSDL

-944 GVLGDIELQDQA
+944 GVLGDIELQNNA
-956 SVSVGAGEAEFSR
+956 SVTVGADDGEFAR

-982 IGNGDLTI
+982 ITGTGSSVEI
-990 AAGGSATFN
+990 KAGGSATFN
-999 TIQAGTGSSITIND
+999 TIQAAAGTDITITD

-1024 TDIEADNVPE
+1024 SDIDAENVPE
-1034 SLADLGTTLDDVKA
+1034 SLADIGTLDEVKA
-1048 QAGIALNDATITVNH
+1048 QAGIALNDATITVKH

-1072 ANALVKFSATED
+1072 ATALVKFSATED
-1084 PDTGYVAVN
+1084 PTTGYVAVN
-1093 AALAEADITLTDASV
+1093 DALAEADITLTDASV

-1188 EQLLVK
+1188 EQLLVQ

-1224 TLGLHQAREN
+1224 TLGLHQAHGN

-1256 SDVTLHGAG
+1256 SDVTLHGEG

-1279 LLVFAEGTYAPGAT
+1279 LLVFAEGTYAPGVT

-1311 VDNDVVVEGDVKV
+1311 VDNDVVVGGDVKV

-1341 GGANGSSAVFG
+1341 GNTNGSSAVFG
-1352 TMEVNKT
+1352 TMQVNKT

-1378 TADELALFNGSTLYV
+1378 TADELALVNGSTLYV
-1393 GWDGAAEDVNGTDI
+1393 GWDGAAEDVKGTDI

-1427 GIVVDPA
+1427 GIVVDPS

-1492 TNGSLTEYKAIA
+1492 TNGALTEYKAIA

-1513 SGYGLTM
+1513 SGHGLTM

-1560 SAEAMDDA
+1560 SAEAMEDA

-1605 FSDADGKVAV
+1605 FADADGKIAV
-1615 VDIDNK
+1615 VDINK
-1621 QVADGSGIAVSTE
+1621 QQLADGGIEVSTE

-1669 YDTLVVYAQG
+1669 YATLVEYAQG

-1691 VHEDLYDG
+1691 IHEDLYDG
-1699 YTGQTDANG
+1699 YTGQTDTNG

-1761 ARFGIGSSLSSLT
+1761 ARFGIGSALGNLT

-1789 YKTSDSDGFDAQG
+1789 YKTSDSDGFEAQG

-1817 ADFTLANGMTFGAM
+1817 ADFTLSNGMTFGAM

-1888 VDHIGAT
+1888 VDHIGAQ
-1895 MDSTNLSVGVTG
+1895 MDSTNLSLGVTG

-1921 VGLRF
+1921 VGLRY
-1926 SNIDL
+1926 SNIPKS
-1931 DDYTIDGNEV
+1931 T
-1941 VASADSD
+1941 
-1948 KLNLFSIPVG
+1948 K
-1958 VTIAKEFK
+1958 
-1966 GESWTVAPSLDLT
+1966 
-1979 LTGQFGDDELD
+1979 
-1990 GSVSWA
+1990 
-1996 GVSNLTTDTTT
+1996 
-2007 EVFDNFTYGATLG
+2007 
-2020 VEAQSVGGVALGIN
+2020 
-2034 VGYTGSSNVDEFGV
+2034 
-2048 KANARF
+2048 
-2054 TF
+2054 

>member
-1 MKISNNA
+1 M
-8 LNFLLAQYRAIF
+8 L
-20 KRAYVKGIASAVIL
+20 L
-34 TAALAAG
+34 TAGLAAG

-52 DPDSFATASGSAQD
+52 DPDSFSNASGTAQD

-71 DSNVDLGDSEYSDKF
+71 DSNVDLGDTEYASKF
-86 GGTWTYLKDT
+86 SGTWTFLKNT
-96 VIDGADVVITGE
+96 TIDGSDVVITGE
-108 ANKSISIEGATNGLK
+108 ANKAISIEGQNGLT
-123 IQNGGSLT
+123 IQNGGTLT
-131 ISNTKTTNTQIFG
+131 INNSRTTNTQIFG
-144 GTNGNSRTI
+144 GINGNSRTI
-153 TVTGDG
+153 TVTGEG
-159 SALNINSASIN
+159 SALNINSASVN
-170 FNQAS
+170 FNKAN
-175 ITDGAT
+175 IADGAT
-181 VTLGGSVDYNL
+181 VTLGGLMESNKKSYEAQNN
-192 KAAGDSSEA
+192 AEA
-201 DWAYYSNI
+201 DWAYYSNLS
-209 GANLNS
+209 ANLSS
-215 ANSGT
+215 ADSGT
-220 ITVDESTVNLNDS
+220 ITVDESTVTLNDAAV
-233 SLMTADKTFNIS
+233 MTADKTFNVS

-255 HVLGKDE
+255 HVLGKDA
-262 DGNQIQGAS
+262 DGDQIQGAS

-277 RAGNGANTVQG
+277 RAGNGANTIQG
-288 TLTIAGKTVAGQ
+288 TLTIAGKTVDGK
-300 TNPIKS
+300 TTKS
-306 TINVADNAWG
+306 TINVANNAWG

-373 IIGNATSN
+373 IIGNATSGG
-381 SSGTVTGTVD
+381 SGTVTGTVD
-391 LRGDVKNF
+391 LQGDVKNF

-428 KKPIAAGWFAGSNSE
+428 KKPIAAGWFAGSKSE

-459 DTDSDGLDLN
+459 GTDSDGLDLN

-476 QADTVAS
+476 QADVDDS
-483 PATTAGKIYVQK
+483 KTAGKIYVQK
-495 SGTLAGEHFVL
+495 SGTIAGEHFVL

-525 EIGKTDGAADSLA
+525 EIGTDSGAADSLA

-550 IDLNTSGDV
+550 IVLETSGDNT
-559 FGIDRPLTLSRDYYV
+559 FGIDKALTLNRDYYV
-574 KDADGINTTTENG
+574 QDANDDNTSTLNG
-587 TGLIQGDDLLIK
+587 HGLIQGDNLQIT
-599 GSSSLTE
+599 GSALADGHLDIT
-606 GNLTI
+606 
-611 AGGAWRNEG
+611 GGDWRNEG
-620 QNLTVNWGSLNINAG
+620 QSLDIYYGTLNVTAG
-635 ADTKAPVHVNDGAD
+635 AAETESVPTNDGAD
-649 STGWSY
+649 EDGWDY
-655 QTNGNPAS
+655 YKNGNPAS
-663 LTWTGNFNIE
+663 LTWTGNFKFN
-673 GLGDQAG
+673 GA
-680 SATVN
+680 SNTAVNAVVN
-685 VTGALGADATLDLTG
+685 VSGAQGADATLDLTG
-700 ATISWGAGTINL
+700 ANIDWGYGTINL
-712 QGSINDDGDAYQV
+712 SGNINDDGDAAHV

-742 GNQFSDFLDLQ
+742 GNQFSDYLDLQ
-753 KDQDPADAT
+753 EDGEDT
-762 KTQMVL
+762 KTQMIV
-768 SDGGLLLVKG
+768 SDGGLVLVKG

-789 TKDSDPVAA
+789 TQGSDTVSG
-798 GNVHFSGAGLLLSTG
+798 GNVHFSGAGMLLSTG

-823 NDDGEVEEASEV
+823 DDNREVEDDEI
-835 QSLNLGDGMIGA
+835 QSLTLGEGLIGA
-847 VGISINN
+847 VGISVNN
-854 RNPELNDPEN
+854 RNPALNEADAD
-864 LADDYVTVSG
+864 LADDVVTVSG

-902 GLLSQYGV
+902 GLLSPYGV

-956 SVSVGAGEAEFSR
+956 SVNVGADDGEFAR
-969 NGIAASLEADNLS
+969 NGIAASLKADNLS

-990 AAGGSATFN
+990 SAGGSATFN
-999 TIQAGTGSSITIND
+999 TIQAGTGSSITITD

-1024 TDIEADNVPE
+1024 TDIEADNVPGT
-1034 SLADLGTTLDDVKA
+1034 LADIGTLDEVKA
-1048 QAGIALNDATITVNH
+1048 QAGIALNDATITVTH

-1072 ANALVKFSATED
+1072 ASALVKFSATED
-1084 PDTGYVAVN
+1084 PDTGFVAVN
-1093 AALAEADITLTDASV
+1093 DALAEANITLTDASV

-1119 AINGTGKISN
+1119 AINDTGKISN
-1129 VQARELKDELV
+1129 VQARELKNELV

-1224 TLGLHQAREN
+1224 TLGLHQARGN

-1256 SDVTLHGAG
+1256 SDVTLHGEG
-1265 TVGTLQGSSTGDDT
+1265 TVGTLQGSSTGDDS
-1279 LLVFAEGTYAPGAT
+1279 LLIFAEGTYAPGVT

-1300 TNGIVNIGRVE
+1300 TAGITNIGRVE

-1341 GGANGSSAVFG
+1341 GNTNGSSAVFG
-1352 TMEVNKT
+1352 TMQVNKT

-1378 TADELALFNGSTLYV
+1378 TADELALVNGSTLYV
-1393 GWDGAAEDVNGTDI
+1393 GWDGAAEDVKGTDI

-1492 TNGSLTEYKAIA
+1492 TNGALTEYKAIA

-1513 SGYGLTM
+1513 SGHGLTM

-1560 SAEAMDDA
+1560 SAEAMEDA

-1605 FSDADGKVAV
+1605 FADADGKVAV
-1615 VDIDNK
+1615 VDINK
-1621 QVADGSGIAVSTE
+1621 QQVADGSGIEVSTE

-1686 DQGNE
+1686 GQGNE
-1691 VHEDLYDG
+1691 IHEDLYDG
-1699 YTGQTDANG
+1699 YIPGQTDTNG

-1761 ARFGIGSSLSSLT
+1761 ARFGIGSALSNLT

-1842 GAASPVSNDFDY
+1842 GAASPVTNDFDY

-1863 TVGQFSVVGDISYT
+1863 TVGQFSVVGDVSYT

-1921 VGLRF
+1921 VGLRY

>member
-1 MKISNNA
+1 MPT
-8 LNFLLAQYRAIF
+8 LRASPP
-20 KRAYVKGIASAVIL
+20 AG
-34 TAALAAG
+34 LAAG

-52 DPDSFATASGSAQD
+52 DPDSFNKDSGSATE
-66 ITVTV
+66 ITVKV
-71 DSNVDLGDSEYSDKF
+71 DSNIDLGDKEFANKF
-86 GGTWTYLKDT
+86 SGTWTFLSGT
-96 VIDGADVVITGE
+96 TIDGADVVITGD
-108 ANKSISIEGATNGLK
+108 ANKAISVQGVDGLTIK
-123 IQNGGSLT
+123 NGGTLT
-131 ISNTKTTNTQIFG
+131 INNSKSTNTQIFG
-144 GTNGNSRTI
+144 GVNGNTGAL
-153 TVTGDG
+153 TVTGEG
-159 SALNINSASIN
+159 SALNINSASVN
-170 FNQAS
+170 FNSAK
-175 ITDGAT
+175 IEDGAT
-181 VTLGGSVDYNL
+181 VTLGGFVDYNL
-192 KAAGDSSEA
+192 KVTDKDDPKA
-201 DWAYYSNI
+201 DWTYYSN
-209 GANLNS
+209 LS
-215 ANSGT
+215 ANVNSPTSGT
-220 ITVDESTVNLNDS
+220 ITVDESTVTLNDAAA
-233 SLMTADKTFNIS
+233 MTADKTFNVS

-262 DGNQIQGAS
+262 AGKQIEGAS

-277 RAGNGANTVQG
+277 RAGNGANTIQG
-288 TLTIAGKTVAGQ
+288 TLTIAGKTVDGK
-300 TNPIKS
+300 TTKS

-344 EDRTIANQGQ
+344 EDRTIANQGS
-354 HKATNLTLE
+354 HKQVTLSLE
-363 DVKFDNQGTV
+363 DVTFDNQGTV
-373 IIGNATSN
+373 IIGNATSGG
-381 SSGTVTGTVD
+381 SGTVTGTVD
-391 LRGDVKNF
+391 LQGDVKNF
-399 AKVTISGDSDA
+399 AKVTISGDGTT

-420 ILKQKDAD
+420 LLKQTDD
-428 KKPIAAGWFAGSNSE
+428 KGEAIAAGWFAGSQSE

-476 QADTVAS
+476 QDDVTAS
-483 PATTAGKIYVQK
+483 ETAGKINVAK

-511 LPTAGKL
+511 LPDDGKL

-525 EIGKTDGAADSLA
+525 EIGKTDGTIASLSA
-538 DFKAEAYAAHDR
+538 FGAEAYAAHDR

-559 FGIDRPLTLSRDYYV
+559 FTIDKGLTLSRDYYV
-574 KDADGINTTTENG
+574 QDTNGDNTTTENSV
-587 TGLIQGDDLLIK
+587 GLITGDSLKIT
-599 GSSSLTE
+599 GSAPQT
-606 GNLTI
+606 GNHIDIT
-611 AGGAWRNEG
+611 GGAWRNEG
-620 QNLTVNWGSLNINAG
+620 QTLDIHYGTLNITACAAETDTEH
-635 ADTKAPVHVNDGAD
+635 ADDGAD
-649 STGWSY
+649 DAGWDY
-655 QTNGNPAS
+655 YKNGNPAS
-663 LTWTGNFNIE
+663 LTWTGNFKFN
-673 GLGDQAG
+673 GAHDNA
-680 SATVN
+680 SAVVN
-685 VTGALGADATLDLTG
+685 VTGDSGADATLDLTN

-712 QGSINDDGDAYQV
+712 KGSSPDGEQV

-753 KDQDPADAT
+753 EDGETTQ
-762 KTQMVL
+762 TQMVV
-768 SDGGLLLVKG
+768 SNGGLVLVKG

-789 TKDSDPVAA
+789 TNTGSAAA
-798 GNVHFSGAGLLLSTG
+798 GNVHFSGAGQLLSTG

-823 NDDGEVEEASEV
+823 NDNREVEADEI
-835 QSLNLGDGMIGA
+835 QSLNLGEGLIGA

-854 RNPELNDPEN
+854 RDPSLNEEDAD
-864 LADDYVTVSG
+864 LADDVVTVSG

-902 GLLSQYGV
+902 GLLSPYGV

-956 SVSVGAGEAEFSR
+956 SVNVGADDGEFAR
-969 NGIAASLEADNLS
+969 NGIAASLKADNLS
-982 IGNGDLTI
+982 IGSGDLTI
-990 AAGGSATFN
+990 SAGGSATFN
-999 TIQAGTGSSITIND
+999 TIQAGTGSSITITD

-1024 TDIEADNVPE
+1024 SDIEADNVPE
-1034 SLADLGTTLDDVKA
+1034 SLADIGTLDEVKA
-1048 QAGIALNDATITVNH
+1048 QAGIALNDATITVTH

-1072 ANALVKFSATED
+1072 ASALVKFSATED

-1093 AALAEADITLTDASV
+1093 DALAEADINLYEASV

-1224 TLGLHQAREN
+1224 TLGLHQARGN

-1256 SDVTLHGAG
+1256 SDVTLHGEG
-1265 TVGTLQGSSTGDDT
+1265 TVGTLQGSSTGDDS
-1279 LLVFAEGTYAPGAT
+1279 LLIFAEGTYAPGVT

-1300 TNGIVNIGRVE
+1300 TAGITNIGRVE

-1341 GGANGSSAVFG
+1341 GNTNGSSAVFG
-1352 TMEVNKT
+1352 TMQVNKT

-1378 TADELALFNGSTLYV
+1378 TADELALVNGSTLYV
-1393 GWDGAAEDVNGTDI
+1393 GWDGAAEDVKGTDI

-1492 TNGSLTEYKAIA
+1492 TNGALTEYKAIA

-1513 SGYGLTM
+1513 SGHGLTM

-1560 SAEAMDDA
+1560 SAEAMEDA

-1605 FSDADGKVAV
+1605 FADADGKIAV
-1615 VDIDNK
+1615 VDINK
-1621 QVADGSGIAVSTE
+1621 QQLADGGIEVSTE

-1686 DQGNE
+1686 AQGNE

-1699 YTGQTDANG
+1699 YTGQTDTNG
-1708 NPVKDYGYSNYYLDQ
+1708 NPVKDYGYSNNYLDQ

-1761 ARFGIGSSLSSLT
+1761 ARFGIGSALSNLT

-1831 FNVGSGEVDGE
+1831 F
-1842 GAASPVSNDFDY
+1842 
-1854 YGFGAYAGY
+1854 
-1863 TVGQFSVVGDISYT
+1863 
-1877 VADNEVEASTS
+1877 
-1888 VDHIGAT
+1888 
-1895 MDSTNLSVGVTG
+1895 LSVM
-1907 KYELSFNGVNVTPH
+1907 FRTP
-1921 VGLRF
+1921 
-1926 SNIDL
+1926 
-1931 DDYTIDGNEV
+1931 
-1941 VASADSD
+1941 
-1948 KLNLFSIPVG
+1948 
-1958 VTIAKEFK
+1958 
-1966 GESWTVAPSLDLT
+1966 
-1979 LTGQFGDDELD
+1979 
-1990 GSVSWA
+1990 
-1996 GVSNLTTDTTT
+1996 
-2007 EVFDNFTYGATLG
+2007 
-2020 VEAQSVGGVALGIN
+2020 
-2034 VGYTGSSNVDEFGV
+2034 
-2048 KANARF
+2048 
-2054 TF
+2054 

>member
-20 KRAYVKGIASAVIL
+20 KRAYVKGIASAVLL
-34 TAALAAG
+34 TAGLAMG
-41 QAQATNANGIL
+41 QAQAAAGDTIL
-52 DPDSFATASGSAQD
+52 DAADFVSGTTSVPPAQIITQDSVLKLED
-66 ITVTV
+66 LE
-71 DSNVDLGDSEYSDKF
+71 SNQVSSN
-86 GGTWTYLKDT
+86 WTYMNGQT
-96 VIDGADVVITGE
+96 IDGASVT
-108 ANKSISIEGATNGLK
+108 IEGVEHRNVGVSGDLTV
-123 IQNGGSLT
+123 QNGGTLT
-131 ISNTKTTNTQIFG
+131 ITNDRNSNSLFYGGGSNGDAHTLSVKNQGSSIIVQSGMVNFGVVKASDNATITIGGMFNPNSSELDPGDDNKAQWALYSNIYANYTSSNT
-144 GTNGNSRTI
+144 NG
-153 TVTGDG
+153 
-159 SALNINSASIN
+159 
-170 FNQAS
+170 
-175 ITDGAT
+175 GAT
-181 VTLGGSVDYNL
+181 VT
-192 KAAGDSSEA
+192 DSTL
-201 DWAYYSNI
+201 
-209 GANLNS
+209 NLNHQS
-215 ANSGT
+215 QFGADGKIT
-220 ITVDESTVNLNDS
+220 IDGNSTVN
-233 SLMTADKTFNIS
+233 FNGDWRAI
-245 GSTINFAGKE
+245 
-255 HVLGKDE
+255 E
-262 DGNQIQGAS
+262 DGTG

-277 RAGNGANTVQG
+277 RISKAGDSNIIISGSESNGVKKTPVLNV
-288 TLTIAGKTVAGQ
+288 LAGKHGAIFAP
-300 TNPIKS
+300 N
-306 TINVADNAWG
+306 IN
-316 ALYANTISISDTD
+316 
-329 AKIGSGATFILDGNF
+329 ILDTQVNVGAASSLTLDGDWVGADSSEKKKQAN
-344 EDRTIANQGQ
+344 EDK
-354 HKATNLTLE
+354 HSATNLKLT
-363 DVKFDNQGTV
+363 DVTFDNQGTV
-373 IIGNATSN
+373 IIGNATSGG
-381 SSGTVTGTVD
+381 SGTVTGTVD
-391 LRGDVKNF
+391 LQGDVKNF
-399 AKVTISGDSDA
+399 AQITISGDGA
-410 PGRLIISEDQ
+410 TPGRLIISEDQ
-420 ILKQKDAD
+420 LLKQKDD
-428 KKPIAAGWFAGSNSE
+428 KGEAIAAGWFAGSKSE

-459 DTDSDGLDLN
+459 GTDADGLNLN
-469 KDITFAS
+469 KDVTFAS
-476 QADTVAS
+476 QADVDAS

-495 SGTLAGEHFVL
+495 SGTIAGEHFVL
-506 KEALS
+506 QEALS

-518 ALEADTF
+518 ALEADVF
-525 EIGKTDGAADSLA
+525 EIGKTDGAASSLG
-538 DFKAEAYAAHDR
+538 DFGAEAYAAHDR
-550 IDLNTSGDV
+550 IDLETSGDT
-559 FGIDRPLTLSRDYYV
+559 FGINKALTLSRDYYV
-574 KDADGINTTTENG
+574 KDADGINTTTQNG
-587 TGLIQGDDLLIK
+587 TGLIQGDNLLIRGTTSIDEGK
-599 GSSSLTE
+599 LTV
-606 GNLTI
+606 

-620 QNLTVNWGSLNINAG
+620 QGLTIEWGSLNINAG
-635 ADTKAPVHVNDGAD
+635 ADTKDPVHVNDGAD
-649 STGWSY
+649 ATGWDY

-663 LTWTGNFNIE
+663 LTWTGNFNFNGISS
-673 GLGDQAG
+673 G
-680 SATVN
+680 SENATVN

-700 ATISWGAGTINL
+700 ANISWGYGKITL
-712 QGSINDDGDAYQV
+712 QGNIDPDTGDAAHV

-742 GNQFSDFLDLQ
+742 GNQFSDYLDLQ
-753 KDQDPADAT
+753 EDGEDT
-762 KTQMVL
+762 KTQMIV
-768 SDGGLLLVKG
+768 SGGGLVLVKG

-789 TKDSDPVAA
+789 ASTGSATS
-798 GNVHFSGAGLLLSTG
+798 GTVHFSGAGMLLSTG

-823 NDDGEVEEASEV
+823 DDNREVEDDEI
-835 QSLNLGDGMIGA
+835 QSLTLGEGLIGA
-847 VGISINN
+847 VGISVNN
-854 RNPELNDPEN
+854 RNPALNEADAD

-874 GALGVTSRFDSSN
+874 GALAVTSRFDSSN
-887 NEVRFVESDLVLDSA
+887 NEVRFNNSDLVLDSA
-902 GLLSQYGV
+902 GFLSPYGI

-922 LTFSGSESDL
+922 LTFSGSAAGSESDL

-944 GVLGDIELQDQA
+944 GVLGDIELQNNA
-956 SVSVGAGEAEFSR
+956 SVTVGADDGEFVH

-982 IGNGDLTI
+982 ITGTGSSVEI
-990 AAGGSATFN
+990 KAGGSATFN
-999 TIQAGTGSSITIND
+999 TIQAAAGTNITITD

-1024 TDIEADNVPE
+1024 SDIDAENVPA
-1034 SLADLGTTLDDVKA
+1034 SLADIGTLDEVKA
-1048 QAGIALNDATITVNH
+1048 QAGIALNDATITVTH

-1072 ANALVKFSATED
+1072 ATALVKFSATED
-1084 PDTGYVAVN
+1084 PTTGYVAVN
-1093 AALAEADITLTDASV
+1093 DALAEADITLTDASV

-1140 DALERGSYIN
+1140 DSLERGSYIN

-1188 EQLLVK
+1188 EQLLVQ

-1224 TLGLHQAREN
+1224 TLGLHYARDK

-1265 TVGTLQGSSTGDDT
+1265 TVGTLQGTSTSDDT
-1279 LLVFAEGTYAPGAT
+1279 LLVFAEGTYAPGVT

-1311 VDNDVVVEGDVKV
+1311 VDNDVVVGGDVKV
-1324 GSLEVTKTLTA
+1324 GSLEVTKALTA

-1341 GGANGSSAVFG
+1341 GGVNGSSTVFG
-1352 TMEVNKT
+1352 TMEVNKL

-1365 GSTNE
+1365 TGSANA

-1378 TADELALFNGSTLYV
+1378 SADELALVNGSTLYV
-1393 GWDGAAEDVNGTDI
+1393 GWDGAAEDVKGTDI

-1492 TNGSLTEYKAIA
+1492 TNGALTEYQAIA

-1513 SGYGLTM
+1513 SGHGLTM

-1535 GWSVNTQY
+1535 GWSVNAQY

-1560 SAEAMDDA
+1560 SAEAMEDA
-1568 VRTNQAVITLAG
+1568 VRTNQAVVTLAG
-1580 NDGTLI
+1580 NNGTLI
-1586 DDGGSIL
+1586 DDGGTIL

-1605 FSDADGKVAV
+1605 FADADGKVAV
-1615 VDIDNK
+1615 VDINK
-1621 QVADGSGIAVSTE
+1621 QQVADGEGIAVSTE

-1650 DLTVNPES
+1650 DLSVNPES

-1691 VHEDLYDG
+1691 IHEDLYDG
-1699 YTGQTDANG
+1699 YTGQTDTNG

-1761 ARFGIGSSLSSLT
+1761 ARFGIGSALSNLT

-1863 TVGQFSVVGDISYT
+1863 TLGQFSVVGDISYT

-1888 VDHIGAT
+1888 VDHIGAQ

-1966 GESWTVAPSLDLT
+1966 GESWTVAPSFDLT

-1996 GVSNLTTDTTT
+1996 GVSNLSTDTTT

-2020 VEAQSVGGVALGIN
+2020 IEAQSVGGVALGIN

>member
-20 KRAYVKGIASAVIL
+20 KRAYVKGIASAVLL
-34 TAALAAG
+34 TAGLAAG

-52 DPDSFATASGSAQD
+52 DPDSFNKVSGSATE
-66 ITVTV
+66 ITVKV
-71 DSNVDLGDSEYSDKF
+71 DSNIDLGDKEFANKF
-86 GGTWTYLKDT
+86 SGTWTFLSGT
-96 VIDGADVVITGE
+96 TIDGANVVITGD
-108 ANKSISIEGATNGLK
+108 ANKAISVQGVDGLTIK
-123 IQNGGSLT
+123 NGGTLT
-131 ISNTKTTNTQIFG
+131 INNSKSTNTQIFG
-144 GTNGNSRTI
+144 GVNGNTGAL
-153 TVTGDG
+153 TVTGEG
-159 SALNINSASIN
+159 SALKINSASVN
-170 FNQAS
+170 FNSAK
-175 ITDGAT
+175 IEDGAT
-181 VTLGGSVDYNL
+181 VTLGGFVDYNL
-192 KAAGDSSEA
+192 KVTDKDAPKA
-201 DWAYYSNI
+201 DWTYYSN
-209 GANLNS
+209 LS
-215 ANSGT
+215 ANVNSPTSGT
-220 ITVDESTVNLNDS
+220 ITVDESTVYLNDAS
-233 SLMTADKTFNIS
+233 VMTADKTFNVS

-255 HVLGKDE
+255 NILGKDE
-262 DGNQIQGAS
+262 EGTS

-277 RAGNGANTVQG
+277 RAGNGANTIQG

-300 TNPIKS
+300 INPIKS

-344 EDRTIANQGQ
+344 EDRTIANQGS
-354 HKATNLTLE
+354 HKQVTLSLE
-363 DVKFDNQGTV
+363 DVTFDNQGTV
-373 IIGNATSN
+373 IIGNATSGG
-381 SSGTVTGTVD
+381 SGTVTGTVD
-391 LRGDVKNF
+391 LQDDVKNF
-399 AKVTISGDSDA
+399 AKVTIGDGA
-410 PGRLIISEDQ
+410 TNGKLIISEDQ
-420 ILKQKDAD
+420 ILKQKDNKGDA
-428 KKPIAAGWFAGSNSE
+428 IAAGWFAGSKSE

-448 DSFDGAVLQLK
+448 NSFNGAVLQLK

-469 KDITFAS
+469 KDINFVS
-476 QADTVAS
+476 QADTEES
-483 PATTAGKIYVQK
+483 PANTAGKIYVQK

-506 KEALS
+506 KDALY
-511 LPTAGKL
+511 LPDDGKL

-525 EIGKTDGAADSLA
+525 EIGKTDGTIASLSA
-538 DFKAEAYAAHDR
+538 FGAEAYAAHDR
-550 IDLNTSGDV
+550 IVLETSGDNT
-559 FGIDRPLTLSRDYYV
+559 FGINKALTLNRDFYV
-574 KDADGINTTTENG
+574 QDANGDNTSTLNG
-587 TGLIQGDDLLIK
+587 HGLIQGDNLQIT
-599 GSSSLTE
+599 GSVLADGHLDIT
-606 GNLTI
+606 
-611 AGGAWRNEG
+611 GGDWRNEG
-620 QNLTVNWGSLNINAG
+620 QSLDIHYGTLNVTAG
-635 ADTKAPVHVNDGAD
+635 AAETESVPTNDGAD
-649 STGWSY
+649 DTGWSY
-655 QTNGNPAS
+655 YKNGNPAS
-663 LTWTGNFNIE
+663 LTWTGNFKFN
-673 GLGDQAG
+673 GVSNSAG
-680 SATVN
+680 SALVN
-685 VTGALGADATLDLTG
+685 VTGAQGADATLDLTD

-712 QGSINDDGDAYQV
+712 QGSINGDGDAYQV

-742 GNQFSDFLDLQ
+742 GNQFSNFLDLQ
-753 KDQDPADAT
+753 EDGETTQ
-762 KTQMVL
+762 TQMIV
-768 SDGGLLLVKG
+768 SGGGLVLVKG

-789 TKDSDPVAA
+789 TSTGSAAA

-823 NDDGEVEEASEV
+823 NDNDNVSDSGEIKE
-835 QSLNLGDGMIGA
+835 LTLGEGMIGA

-854 RNPELNDPEN
+854 RNPELNEPDAD

-990 AAGGSATFN
+990 EAGGSATFN
-999 TIQAGTGSSITIND
+999 TIQADTGANITIND

-1024 TDIEADNVPE
+1024 TDIEAENVPE
-1034 SLADLGTTLDDVKA
+1034 SLADIGTLDEVKA
-1048 QAGIALNDATITVNH
+1048 QAGIALNGANISVDH
-1063 GELVLGDTA
+1063 GELILGDTA

-1108 LKLDFSESSAA
+1108 LKLDFSESAAA

-1129 VQARELKDELV
+1129 VQARELKNELV

-1161 ETDMTAQW
+1161 SGSMTAQW

-1188 EQLLVK
+1188 EQLLVQ

-1224 TLGLHQAREN
+1224 TLGLHQARGN

-1324 GSLEVTKTLTA
+1324 GSLEVNKTLTA

-1341 GGANGSSAVFG
+1341 GGVNGSLAVFG

-1378 TADELALFNGSTLYV
+1378 TADELALVNGSTLYV
-1393 GWDGAAEDVNGTDI
+1393 GWDAAAEDVKGTDI

-1492 TNGSLTEYKAIA
+1492 TNGALTEYKAIA

-1513 SGYGLTM
+1513 SGHGLTM
-1520 TQDSFADFV
+1520 TQDSLADFV

-1560 SAEAMDDA
+1560 SAEAMEDA

-1615 VDIDNK
+1615 VDIDKK

-1686 DQGNE
+1686 AQGNE
-1691 VHEDLYDG
+1691 IHEDLYDG
-1699 YTGQTDANG
+1699 YIPGQTDTNG

-1842 GAASPVSNDFDY
+1842 GAASPVTNDFDY

-1863 TVGQFSVVGDISYT
+1863 TVGQFSVVGDVSYT

-1958 VTIAKEFK
+1958 VTITKEFK